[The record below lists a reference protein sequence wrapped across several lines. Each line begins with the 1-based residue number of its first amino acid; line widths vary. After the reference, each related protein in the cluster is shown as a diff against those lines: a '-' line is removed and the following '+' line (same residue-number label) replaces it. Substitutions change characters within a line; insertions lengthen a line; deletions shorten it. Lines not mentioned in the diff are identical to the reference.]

1 MRNSGHGVSRVRHR
15 SSGGL
20 DRPSPGR
27 MQQHRPANTVK
38 TVSGSTRIEMQAPEA
53 APLLPRE
60 LLFLYPLT
68 PFVAVVLLVDGV
80 LALPLEVQLQILA
93 SMLIPFV
100 AITGVLHPFYA
111 FVMPKLLT
119 HVPSRHGRG
128 ALHLAVV
135 AGGASLI
142 SIAILPLHNTVCGK
156 DLPLSQF
163 VLVSVIIA
171 SIIVF
176 PSLLVQGQRN
186 RVQQVERLA
195 MAERQ
200 ATLRAQLEAL
210 QTRTN
215 PHFFFNS
222 INTVASLITD
232 DPALAERTLERLADL
247 FRYALDSNKT
257 RVVPLAREFEMVT
270 DYLAIQTARFG
281 ARLTTS
287 VSMDPSLADFEVPPL
302 LLQPLVENAILHGLA
317 DRKTGR
323 VDVSARREGDLVV
336 IEVRDDGPG
345 PGASTHRGTQT
356 SVKDLG
362 ERVRL
367 AFGESS
373 RFVLETAP
381 GGGCLARLALARAS

>member
-1 MRNSGHGVSRVRHR
+1 MAREYTDG
-15 SSGGL
+15 
-20 DRPSPGR
+20 
-27 MQQHRPANTVK
+27 
-38 TVSGSTRIEMQAPEA
+38 VSGSTRIEVKAPGT

-60 LLFLYPLT
+60 LLYLYPLM
-68 PFVAVVLLVDGV
+68 PVVAVVLLVDG
-80 LALPLEVQLQILA
+80 LLTMPAQQQLQKLA

-100 AITGVLHPFYA
+100 AITATVHPLYA
-111 FVMPKLLT
+111 FVMPKVLAR
-119 HVPSRHGRG
+119 VPSRTWRG
-128 ALHLAVV
+128 VVHFIAV
-135 AGGASLI
+135 GGSSSLV
-142 SIAILPLHNTVCGK
+142 SFFILPFHNAVCGK
-156 DLPLSQF
+156 GVPLLEF
-163 VLVSVIIA
+163 VVTSVIIA

-186 RVQQVERLA
+186 EVQRVERLA
-195 MAERQ
+195 MAQRQ

-210 QTRTN
+210 QARTN

-222 INTVASLITD
+222 INTVASLISD
-232 DPALAERTLERLADL
+232 DPVLAERTLERLADL

-281 ARLTTS
+281 TRLTTS
-287 VSMDPSLADFEVPPL
+287 VSMEPSLAGFEVPPL

-317 DRKTGR
+317 DRKSGR

-356 SVKDLG
+356 SMKDLG

-367 AFGESS
+367 AFGESG
-373 RFVLETAP
+373 RFALEAAP
-381 GGGCLARLALARAS
+381 GGGCLARLAIAGAS